1 MNKKIINIK
10 ESNLVD
16 SNIKKREIK
25 HSRKRE
31 LPKENKSEISDR
43 TSMSYI
49 MINDKPESN
58 QIEKEPKLS
67 NVNILNVMPSIY
79 NNKINCNGVELIRE
93 KVNQQKVTLNDEEKY
108 VYDIYYVK
116 NSEIDLN
123 LFYSNNYEIKS
134 GFIENDDLVDD
145 LNDEEECNFLSSF

>member
-1 MNKKIINIK
+1 LNTKIINIK
-10 ESNLVD
+10 ESNLIET
-16 SNIKKREIK
+16 NTKKREIK
-25 HSRKRE
+25 HSRKRQLQKDNKE
-31 LPKENKSEISDR
+31 LSDK

-49 MINDKPESN
+49 MIDDKQESKN
-58 QIEKEPKLS
+58 NLKESKLS

-93 KVNQQKVTLNDEEKY
+93 KVNQQVTSKDEDKY

-134 GFIENDDLVDD
+134 GFIENEELVDEV
-145 LNDEEECNFLSSF
+145 NDEEECSISLFC